1 MGHHRAFA
9 ALILIATLTA
19 ATAPPLS
26 EARWIAPARQFAA
39 LTRQPAECFRVPLI
53 RDEARLALIGR
64 AAFRAPLLLGGQAAR
79 AGLSCA
85 SCHRNGRG
93 NPDFRFPGLSG
104 ADGTA
109 DVTSSLISSHR
120 GNGVFDPKPIPDL
133 ARDAPKISRDH
144 SKPDLRTFI
153 HGLITQEF
161 DGVEPPP
168 RVLDGLTV
176 YVRSLGTK
184 TCAAAATQPITLAGM
199 LEDARKA
206 TTSAREAWQAG
217 DAETARLMIG
227 AARSTLGRIDERYAG
242 PMLKAERARIA
253 KADQA
258 LFVLQQEIDARA
270 TRVPALINAWLVQS
284 RVDGVSL
291 RKAEGTSLFNAKRL
305 AARLR

>member
-1 MGHHRAFA
+1 MGHRRAFA
-9 ALILIATLTA
+9 ALFLIATLTA

-26 EARWIAPARQFAA
+26 EARWIAPARQLAV
-39 LTRQPAECFRVPLI
+39 LTSQPAECFRPPLI
-53 RDEARLALIGR
+53 RDEARLAFIGR

-109 DVTSSLISSHR
+109 DVTSSLMSSHR
-120 GNGVFDPKPIPDL
+120 GNGVFDPKRIPDL
-133 ARDAPKISRDH
+133 AGDPPKISRDPG
-144 SKPDLRTFI
+144 KPDLRTFI

-161 DGVEPPP
+161 DGVEPQP

-176 YVRSLGTK
+176 YVRSLGTRS
-184 TCAAAATQPITLAGM
+184 CRAAATQPVSLAAM
-199 LEDARKA
+199 LEDARDA
-206 TTSAREAWQAG
+206 ANAARDAWQAG

-242 PMLKAERARIA
+242 TILKVERARIA
-253 KADQA
+253 KSDQA
-258 LFVLQQEIDARA
+258 LFILQQQIDARA
-270 TRVPALINAWLVQS
+270 TKVPALIDAWLAQS
-284 RVDGVSL
+284 RVDEAGL
-291 RKAEGTSLFNAKRL
+291 RKAEAESLFNPKRL